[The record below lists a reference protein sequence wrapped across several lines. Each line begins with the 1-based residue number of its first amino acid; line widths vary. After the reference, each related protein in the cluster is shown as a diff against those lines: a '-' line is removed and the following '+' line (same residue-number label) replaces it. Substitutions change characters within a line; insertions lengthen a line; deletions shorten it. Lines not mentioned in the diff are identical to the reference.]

1 MDVLTKVLSFVKGN
15 WKNVSLCGLGGA
27 VLVLSICLAAANG
40 NNAQLKDAL
49 SAQTQE
55 ADAAADELKA
65 AQDELET
72 LKSQYTTMSEQVTPT
87 DIFALNGVDASTG
100 TVTAKKSEDGTIVYV
115 DEESGEVLKNEDG
128 SPLTY
133 TDVQAIIAENESL
146 KAENKN
152 LTDTVSDLK
161 ANNSGSSST
170 PVTSATDMNTM
181 NALASENENLQNQV
195 NTLNGQVGALN
206 NKVNALTEANNALS
220 TLNDTLSSQLET
232 ATNQNTDLANASLK
246 YATDLNNNVS
256 SLEGDNAALSAELA
270 EVSSSL
276 DAYKTNL
283 VTKMNELSDAK
294 LNATILET
302 NLNSLGSSL
311 EDTEAQLEA
320 VTNAYNE
327 LNGSIDSANIIE
339 AYREA
344 VDNLNEEIVS
354 VQAQIDDIN
363 KKTEWSELDQAKYD
377 TLQAR
382 LDAGDESLA
391 TADEMAAE
399 LLAMTEAHT
408 LTEAEEQAVADL
420 ESQLSDLETRLGTAT
435 QELAD
440 AEAAWLTSD
449 PNESLDSLLTA
460 DGALREKISTL
471 EGEIAEK
478 AELLEQAQ
486 ANVSEIE
493 SEMYRLKESI
503 KELEA
508 QYGALSLEEKLAGSY
523 ETASGDIDFNLTG
536 TTTEYNE
543 LVSAVESMITN
554 LKNRV
559 NNLLDYVDEM
569 LNEIKNGLIEA
580 GDDVTEETETII
592 GDDGNTYDVKVL
604 KSKLIHKKVN
614 IVLFR
619 GSQDQITIKGQ
630 MPYGQITRTSGVDST
645 TKTYFETEVNGSG
658 EEESTGLWGG

>member
-100 TVTAKKSEDGTIVYV
+100 TVTAKKAEDGTIVYV

-232 ATNQNTDLANASLK
+232 ATNQNTDLANAALK

-256 SLEGDNAALSAELA
+256 SLESDNAQLNAELA

-344 VDNLNEEIVS
+344 VDNLNKDIVS

-536 TTTEYNE
+536 TTTEYKE